1 LRNPVYC
8 GETYSYIMRAVGSR
22 REPRPRE
29 EWIELPDATPPII
42 TKETF
47 QAAQRQLKMNVGL
60 ASRDQKYQWLLR
72 GLVFCRHCERRYCGE
87 PEHKR
92 YRYYRCPGRS
102 RVVSPEPCRNY
113 RVNADWLETIVWN
126 RVKET
131 LQNPDLLLHELK
143 RRREAKT
150 EVKYIEE
157 ELQRNQSRLGNLDEA
172 ETRAIRLRLYAGRS
186 EEKTLA
192 ELQRIYDQRARIEQ
206 AIDELEM
213 QMETAKQAEINEN
226 GIKRFC
232 EMAAQ
237 NIDDF
242 GFVQKRLAMQ
252 ALQVKIWIDRLT
264 VIIEGLIPIGNF
276 DKVIQQL

>member
-1 LRNPVYC
+1 
-8 GETYSYIMRAVGSR
+8 M
-22 REPRPRE
+22 
-29 EWIELPDATPPII
+29 
-42 TKETF
+42 
-47 QAAQRQLKMNVGL
+47 
-60 ASRDQKYQWLLR
+60 
-72 GLVFCRHCERRYCGE
+72 
-87 PEHKR
+87 
-92 YRYYRCPGRS
+92 
-102 RVVSPEPCRNY
+102 SPEPCRNY